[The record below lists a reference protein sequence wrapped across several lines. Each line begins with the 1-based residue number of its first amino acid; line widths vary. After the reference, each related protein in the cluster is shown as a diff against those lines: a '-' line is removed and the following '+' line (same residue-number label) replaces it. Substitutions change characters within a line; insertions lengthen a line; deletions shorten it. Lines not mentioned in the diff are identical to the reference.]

1 MAKTFL
7 ASADVA
13 AYTFVLYGVDQP
25 FSPAP
30 GIEFTVAE
38 WSISYQAQDRILPG
52 IIASSINLAVFGGFS
67 IGDWRTMLSDA
78 KGRYIIEMREGLS
91 VVWRGFMV
99 PDNCNIEVIN
109 GQRFINLVFSD
120 GFQMLDRRADFY
132 QFSGTVSFTE
142 QIWYAFNNCNIFDAF
157 TQFFVSE
164 HRQPTNKGISTNEGG
179 LWWTGCI
186 SEGLWQLNGEYR
198 TYTEVLNDIC
208 TTFGLQ
214 LFQDKGE
221 LVFRSIEY
229 KTPAWYN
236 VYNIYGGFAGRITP
250 PATTVT
256 TDVFSDGLE
265 LYKPAL
271 REVFIT
277 HDKPSQGIIRDEST
291 IFKARDNYYVGNVTP
306 TGANHMDWDTVL
318 RARLGFDAGFA
329 GGTVEVEWYVVIQ
342 FGNYFWDGSSWTTTS
357 SFMTFNEKRILG
369 PGPSLEIFEHTISA
383 AHLDTLPS
391 IGTEPLYYDVLG
403 VQVSG
408 YPADSVLTTA
418 SLKFAYH
425 NANPNT
431 TIYYADN
438 TGRVNGITESMNT
451 EIGDIWT
458 SSGVAAA
465 LPGEIRCWATSARLS
480 AFGNNFW
487 DVEENLLLERIA
499 YELARKNY
507 QPKQYYEIELNGVI
521 TYNHTLTWGGVDY
534 KPINLEA
541 SERSTRVTYAQWID
555 GDLETDPN
563 SKRPDQNLL

>member
-1 MAKTFL
+1 MAKTLL
-7 ASADVA
+7 ASADTA
-13 AYTFVLYGVDQP
+13 AYSFVLFGVDQP

-38 WSISYQAQDRILPG
+38 WSISYQAQDRIVPG
-52 IIASSINLAVFGGFS
+52 IIASSMSLSVFGGFT

-78 KGRYIIEMREGLS
+78 KGRYIIEMREGFS

-99 PDNCNIEVIN
+99 PDNCSIEVIN
-109 GQRFINLVFSD
+109 GQRFINLAFSD

-132 QFSGTVSFTE
+132 QFTGADRFTD
-142 QIWYAFNNCNIFDAF
+142 QIWNAFDYCNLFDAF
-157 TQFFVSE
+157 SQFLVSE
-164 HRQPTNKGISTNEGG
+164 HRQPTNQGITTNEGG

-186 SEGLWQLNGEYR
+186 PEGLWIKNGEYR
-198 TYTEVLNDIC
+198 TYLQAIKDIC

-236 VYNIYGGFAGRITP
+236 VYGTSGAFSGRITP

-265 LYKPAL
+265 LYKPAI

-277 HDKPSQGIIRDEST
+277 HNQPSGGIIKDEST

-306 TGANHMDWDTVL
+306 TGANHMDWDSVL
-318 RARLGFDAGFA
+318 RARLGFDAGFT
-329 GGTVEVEWYVVIQ
+329 GGAVQVDWYVKIQ
-342 FGNYFWDGSSWTTTS
+342 FGNYFWNGTIWTTTS
-357 SFMTFNEKRILG
+357 SFVTFNQKRTLG
-369 PGPSLEIFEHTISA
+369 PGPSIEDFSHTISS
-383 AHLDTLPS
+383 AHLANLPA
-391 IGTEPLYYDVLG
+391 IGTEPLYYDVLAA
-403 VQVSG
+403 QVSG
-408 YPADSVLTTA
+408 YPADSVVTTA

-425 NANPNT
+425 NDNPDT
-431 TIYYADN
+431 TVYYADN
-438 TGRVNGITESMNT
+438 TGRVNGITQSMNT
-451 EIGDIWT
+451 ELGDIWQPDP
-458 SSGVAAA
+458 ADAA
-465 LPGEIRCWATSARLS
+465 LPGELRVIVSSTVSLT
-480 AFGNNFW
+480 NMFW

-499 YELARKNY
+499 YQLARKNY

-541 SERSTRVTYAQWID
+541 SERSTRLTYAQWID

-563 SKRPDQNLL
+563 SKRPDQFL

>member
-1 MAKTFL
+1 MATAET
-7 ASADVA
+7 ASHE
-13 AYTFVLYGVDQP
+13 FKLYGVDQP

-30 GIEFTVAE
+30 GLAFTVAE
-38 WSISYQAQDRILPG
+38 WSISYEAQDRILPG
-52 IIASSINLAVFGGFS
+52 IIASSMNLAVFGAFN
-67 IGDWRTMLSDA
+67 IGDWRTVLSDA
-78 KGRYIIEMREGLS
+78 KGRYIIEMWEGTTII
-91 VVWRGFMV
+91 WRGFMV

-132 QFSGTVSFTE
+132 QFSGTVSFME
-142 QIWYAFNNCNIFDAF
+142 QIWYAFNNCNLLDAF
-157 TQFFVSE
+157 DYILASE
-164 HRQPTNKGISTNEGG
+164 HRQPTNKGISTNQGG
-179 LWWTGCI
+179 LWWTGSI
-186 SEGLWQLNGEYR
+186 SEGLWQLDGEYR
-198 TYTEVLNDIC
+198 TYTEAIQDIC
-208 TTFGLQ
+208 TTFALQ
-214 LFQDKGE
+214 LFQDKGY
-221 LVFRSIEY
+221 LVFRSIEN
-229 KTPAWYN
+229 KTPSW
-236 VYNIYGGFAGRITP
+236 YNIYGIYGTFVERLTP
-250 PATTVT
+250 PATTIT

-277 HDKPSQGIIRDEST
+277 HNQPNQGIIRDEST
-291 IFKARDNYYVGNVTP
+291 NFKARDNYYVGNVTP
-306 TGANHMDWDTVL
+306 TGANHIDWDSVL
-318 RARLGFDAGFA
+318 RARLSFDAGF
-329 GGTVEVEWYVVIQ
+329 GGGAVSVEWYVVIQ
-342 FGNYFWDGSSWTTTS
+342 FGNYFWNGTGWTTTS
-357 SFMTFNEKRILG
+357 SFTTFTRNRILG
-369 PGPSLEIFEHTISA
+369 PGPSLELFEHTISSG
-383 AHLDTLPS
+383 HLDTLPS
-391 IGTEPLYYDVLG
+391 IGTEPLYYDVLA
-403 VQVSG
+403 VQVTG

-425 NANPNT
+425 NDNPNA

-438 TGRVNGITESMNT
+438 TGRVNGITESMTT

-465 LPGEIRCWATSARLS
+465 LPGEIRAFTSTARTT
-480 AFGNNFW
+480 AYGNIFW

-555 GDLETDPN
+555 GNLETDPN
-563 SKRPDQNLL
+563 SKRPDQNFL